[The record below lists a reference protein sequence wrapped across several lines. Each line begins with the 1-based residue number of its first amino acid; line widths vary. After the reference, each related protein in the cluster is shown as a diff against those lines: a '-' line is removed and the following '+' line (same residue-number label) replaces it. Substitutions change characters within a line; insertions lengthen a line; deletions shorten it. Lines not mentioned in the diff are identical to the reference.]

1 MVSRPVYVN
10 YKKAAL
16 DSQRQMLKLTNC
28 LSMVGGSLR
37 VLQLLALFVIY
48 IDRARNHALLVIGSY
63 ELLGIPT
70 F

>member
-37 VLQLLALFVIY
+37 VLQLLAHLRRVEAISVPFFIY
-48 IDRARNHALLVIGSY
+48 DLSHKC
-63 ELLGIPT
+63 
-70 F
+70 